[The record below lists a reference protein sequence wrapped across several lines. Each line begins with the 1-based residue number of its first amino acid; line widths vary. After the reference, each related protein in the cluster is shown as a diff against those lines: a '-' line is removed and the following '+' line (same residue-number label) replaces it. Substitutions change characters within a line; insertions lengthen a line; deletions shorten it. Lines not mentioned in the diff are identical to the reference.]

1 MDEFHIIDRYFHR
14 DLPVRDDV
22 VLGIGDDAAL
32 VRVADGRELVVAVDT
47 MVAGR
52 HFPESTEP
60 ADVGWKALAVN
71 LSDLAAM
78 GAEPA
83 WCALAL
89 TLPEADHRWLAEF
102 ARGFGDLAQ
111 RHGIA
116 LIGGDTTRGPLTI
129 SVTVH
134 GTVPAGAALRR
145 AGAMAGDRICVTGT
159 LGDAALALKHLDNP
173 AFAGPEAQWLKVRL
187 DRPSPRV
194 VAGQRLRGCAH
205 AVIDISDGLLA
216 DLGHILD
223 AGSVG
228 ASLRVDRL
236 PRSPAFARWA
246 GDDAE
251 GRALQL
257 SGGDDYELC
266 VCLPAAQVAATA
278 AALDCALTEIGE
290 IESSPGLR
298 LSDAHGPVHAPPRSG
313 YTHFAE

>member
-32 VRVADGRELVVAVDT
+32 VRVADGHELVIAVDT

-83 WCALAL
+83 WCTLAL
-89 TLPEADHRWLAEF
+89 TLPVADHHWLAEF
-102 ARGFGDLAQ
+102 ARGFGELA
-111 RHGIA
+111 RHHGIA

-145 AGAMAGDRICVTGT
+145 AGAMVGDRICVTGT
-159 LGDAALALKHLDNP
+159 LGDAALALGHLDSP
-173 AFAGPEAQWLKVRL
+173 AFAGPEAQWLKARL

-194 VAGQRLRGCAH
+194 AAGQCLRGCAH

-223 AGSVG
+223 AAGVG
-228 ASLRVDRL
+228 AGLRVDRL
-236 PRSPAFARWA
+236 PRSAAFSRLA

-251 GRALQL
+251 ARALQL

-278 AALDCALTEIGE
+278 AALGCAFTEIGE

-298 LSDAHGPVHAPPRSG
+298 LSDARGPVHAPPRSG
-313 YTHFAE
+313 YAHFA